1 MIHAI
6 VTLLLEN
13 ILIKGEN
20 KVKAINKDNGIN
32 QIISPF
38 LHLLYD
44 NCEKNPIKT
53 HINMDPGT
61 EKSSI
66 NPLKAVYIFE
76 YPFGKEIKSV

>member
-1 MIHAI
+1 M

-20 KVKAINKDNGIN
+20 NEKAINKDNGIN
-32 QIISPF
+32 QITFQS
-38 LHLLYD
+38 LHLTND
-44 NCEKNPIKT
+44 NCAKNPIIT
-53 HINMDPGT
+53 HTNTDPGM

-76 YPFGKEIKSV
+76 YPFGKEIKSE